1 MKSFSFSC
9 LGTTFQCKGLLGE
22 DVLKTFFG
30 WAQRQQQRQR
40 DPIYLAGV
48 LWPVTYA
55 HWWLLEIHIWRWN
68 VLLPKTKQQ
77 GKRAPLLW
85 IKSCIKLCFVLC
97 AEYRVD
103 AEFSL
108 STRTFYRLVW
118 TQEAFMRS
126 RHYSNFMLH
135 EASVFLVRTGGFQ
148 LYMVDLVSHVGM
160 TFAFKVIAA

>member
-9 LGTTFQCKGLLGE
+9 LGTTFQCKGLLAE
-22 DVLKTFFG
+22 DVLKTFFWVG
-30 WAQRQQQRQR
+30 AETATETKG
-40 DPIYLAGV
+40 PYIYLAGV

-55 HWWLLEIHIWRWN
+55 HIDGCLKFTFGDGMYCCC
-68 VLLPKTKQQ
+68 PKRSSSRE
-77 GKRAPLLW
+77 KRAPLLS
-85 IKSCIKLCFVLC
+85 IKSCIRLCFVLC

-126 RHYSNFMLH
+126 RHYCNFMLH
-135 EASVFLVRTGGFQ
+135 EVHNWSVLPKHEVHKR
-148 LYMVDLVSHVGM
+148 VGLESY
-160 TFAFKVIAA
+160 AR